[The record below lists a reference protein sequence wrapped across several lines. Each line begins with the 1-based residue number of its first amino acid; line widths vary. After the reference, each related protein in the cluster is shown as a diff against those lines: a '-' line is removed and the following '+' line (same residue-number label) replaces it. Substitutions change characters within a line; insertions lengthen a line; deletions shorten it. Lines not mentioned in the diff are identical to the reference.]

1 MKKFVLTTAALFA
14 LFAVTGCNAD
24 NKDTASSSSSAATS
38 ESSAATSSSSSSEAA
53 QVEIADGSST
63 DTPPAE
69 GTVYMRQLLTAPHGT
84 KSFAV
89 VNVLMNGD
97 KIMDVQM
104 DEFQY
109 VSPDD
114 FTGVP
119 NSDGAFGENYPTDT
133 VLSSKRENDKA
144 YSAMMADK
152 GGATQT
158 WSESMDAIISFARE
172 KTAAELEDTVADLDK
187 LGEDDS
193 PADVVTGATFSD
205 TSGYL
210 QAIIDAATKGM
221 ITKGVETKDTEFTS
235 AQVLGAPHGDKSFS
249 VTTVALDGDKLAAV
263 AVDEFQYVD
272 PSDFG
277 GVPNS
282 DADFG
287 ADVQDGLALSS
298 KQANNEAYSAMMADK
313 GGATNEYS
321 SNMAAVADFALGK
334 SVVELESAVK
344 ELDALGEDDSPADVV
359 TGATFSDT
367 SGYLQAI
374 IDAMKA
380 AK

>member
-1 MKKFVLTTAALFA
+1 MKKITLTTAILLALLTA
-14 LFAVTGCNAD
+14 TGCSSD
-24 NKDTASSSSSAATS
+24 DKKTAESSSTAQSSSVTTESSSSAA
-38 ESSAATSSSSSSEAA
+38 AADIT
-53 QVEIADGSST
+53 IADGSTKDSA
-63 DTPPAE
+63 PAE

-89 VNVLMNGD
+89 VNVTMNGD
-97 KIMDVQM
+97 KILAVQL

-133 VLSSKRENDKA
+133 VLSSKRGNDKA

-152 GGATQT
+152 GGASQG
-158 WSESMDAIISFARE
+158 WADSMDAIAAFAVG
-172 KTAAELEDTVADLDK
+172 KTAKELEDTVKELDD
-187 LGEDDS
+187 LGEDGN

-210 QAIIDAATKGM
+210 QSIIDTANTGM
-221 ITKGVETKDTEFTS
+221 ISEGIKTSTEDLKET
-235 AQVLGAPHGDKSFS
+235 QVLGAPHGDKSFS
-249 VTTVALDGDKLAAV
+249 VTTVALDGDKLAA
-263 AVDEFQYVD
+263 ASLDEFQYVD
-272 PSDFG
+272 PADFG

-282 DADFG
+282 NADFG
-287 ADVQDGLALSS
+287 ADVQEGLVLSS
-298 KQANNEAYSAMMADK
+298 KEANNDAYSAMMADK
-313 GGATNEYS
+313 GGATNPYAD
-321 SNMAAVADFALGK
+321 NMSAVIKFALGK
-334 SVVELESAVK
+334 TTSELEDTVK
-344 ELDALGEDDSPADVV
+344 ELDGLGEDDSPADVV

-367 SGYLQAI
+367 AGYLQAI

>member
-1 MKKFVLTTAALFA
+1 MKKITLTTAILLALLA
-14 LFAVTGCNAD
+14 ATGCSAD
-24 NKDTASSSSSAATS
+24 DKKDAGSSSTEQSSSVTTESSSAA
-38 ESSAATSSSSSSEAA
+38 AADIT
-53 QVEIADGSST
+53 IADGSST
-63 DTPPAE
+63 DSAPAE

-89 VNVLMNGD
+89 TNVTMNGD
-97 KIMDVQM
+97 KILAVQL

-144 YSAMMADK
+144 YSEMMADK
-152 GGATQT
+152 GGASQG
-158 WSESMDAIISFARE
+158 WSDSMDAIAAFAVG
-172 KTAAELEDTVADLDK
+172 KTVSDLEDTVKELDG

-221 ITKGVETKDTEFTS
+221 ISTGIKTSTEDLKE

-249 VTTVALDGDKLAAV
+249 VTTVALDGDKLAA
-263 AVDEFQYVD
+263 ASLDEFQYVD
-272 PSDFG
+272 PAAFG

-287 ADVQDGLALSS
+287 ADVQDGLVLSS
-298 KQANNEAYSAMMADK
+298 KEANNDAYSDLMADK
-313 GGATNEYS
+313 GGASQGWSDSMNAIAE
-321 SNMAAVADFALGK
+321 FALGK
-334 SVVELESAVK
+334 TVSELEATVK
-344 ELDALGEDDSPADVV
+344 ELDGLGEDDSPADVV